1 MAKTLS
7 GDMAGMKFELDNA
20 RKDVRYYTHLAESV
34 AVPTIVGEAVHQSLA
49 LASALGYGAKF
60 VPALVQAQE
69 QLTGA
74 RIVPR

>member
-1 MAKTLS
+1 MPRAC
-7 GDMAGMKFELDNA
+7 GEG
-20 RKDVRYYTHLAESV
+20 VRDYTPLAERL
-34 AVPTIVGEAVHQSLA
+34 AIPTIVGEAVHQSLA
-49 LASALGYGAKF
+49 LASALGHGKGF